1 MKITGNSAPVAS
13 EKEVYILLTI
23 DSADIEEVR
32 HWFEDFCNRNP
43 LEAMFVADIKGK
55 PPLERPIG
63 LAALIKFTTSALKSG
78 ILEIREEVQRHSN
91 WRYELMGADWLEIK
105 SFEKAADES
114 KRKVQTEGRISFKNH
129 RYYITQRLR
138 GEEVDLKI
146 DNGNLKIYYKGTLLK
161 TFTGISQEEQC

>member
-1 MKITGNSAPVAS
+1 MNITGSSAPAAN

-63 LAALIKFTTSALKSG
+63 LAALIKFTPTALKSG
-78 ILEIREEVQRHSN
+78 ILEIREELRAYTN
-91 WRYELMGADWLEIK
+91 WRYELMRADWIEIK
-105 SFEKAADES
+105 SFEKAANES
-114 KRKVQTEGRISFKNH
+114 KRKVQTDGRICFRNH

-146 DNGNLKIYYKGTLLK
+146 DNSSLKIYYNGILLK
-161 TFTGISQEEQC
+161 TFAGIR